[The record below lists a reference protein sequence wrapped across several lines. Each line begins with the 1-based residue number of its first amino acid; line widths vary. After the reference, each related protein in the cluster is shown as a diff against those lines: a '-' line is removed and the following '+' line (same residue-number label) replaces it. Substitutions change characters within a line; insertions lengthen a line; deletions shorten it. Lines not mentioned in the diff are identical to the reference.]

1 MNSKTGLALSVI
13 GIAAVLMLV
22 LAPITANQTFGY
34 VRYGKHMVYAYHGFH
49 KRVCV
54 VKYVRGPHGGFRHVV
69 SYRR

>member
-34 VRYGKHMVYAYHGFH
+34 VYGKGYKYGYHGYH

-54 VKYVRGPHGGFRHVV
+54 VKFFRGPHGVYKRVV
-69 SYRR
+69 CYRR